1 MLRHLVQTQDL
12 LVVLCC
18 VRFNQGHTSLGHG
31 TERVPV
37 MHERDHILHT
47 LASRAYEYADDRR

>member
-1 MLRHLVQTQDL
+1 M
-12 LVVLCC
+12 VLGC